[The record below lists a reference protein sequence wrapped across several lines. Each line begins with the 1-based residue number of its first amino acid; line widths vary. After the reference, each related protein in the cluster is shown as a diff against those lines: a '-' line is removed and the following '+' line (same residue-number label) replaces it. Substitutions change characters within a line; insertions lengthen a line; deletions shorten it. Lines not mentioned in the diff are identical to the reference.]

1 MYLQLKVD
9 ATSINEL
16 KSIIKETIKSVVQD
30 LTPRGVMGNTSSVDA
45 DKLLTRNEVMK
56 MLKISHS
63 TLYHYQRKDI
73 LPFIKIGSR
82 VYFKKSDIVDN
93 INLEGDPNSYK
104 LDDED

>member
-1 MYLQLKVD
+1 MNVQLKIDV
-9 ATSINEL
+9 ATIKEF
-16 KSIIKETIKSVVQD
+16 KSLIKETIEKTMKDVLKSTEESNKVID
-30 LTPRGVMGNTSSVDA
+30 SE
-45 DKLLTRNEVMK
+45 DKLLTRDEVMK

-93 INLEGDPNSYK
+93 IHLAGDPYSYK
-104 LDDED
+104 SDDAD